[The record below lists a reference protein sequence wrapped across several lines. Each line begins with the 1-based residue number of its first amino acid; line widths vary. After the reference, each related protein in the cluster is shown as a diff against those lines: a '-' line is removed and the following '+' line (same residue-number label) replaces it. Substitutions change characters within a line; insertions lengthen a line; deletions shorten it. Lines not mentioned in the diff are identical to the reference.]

1 MMFHVVIFAR
11 QVPQSLHGKLGKVL
25 RLLIVIGPWGFV
37 SMTSL
42 CRPEAKESESSGTI
56 YPRLMGFEH
65 IHTFQTQYC

>member
-1 MMFHVVIFAR
+1 MMFLVVIFAR

-56 YPRLMGFEH
+56 IQG
-65 IHTFQTQYC
+65 